1 MKLYVKLFIIL
12 IIIFVIFRLF
22 VNFKIYVS
30 NHGED
35 TYQIE
40 KSTRDGQIQR
50 VFTHTIYNFKKSIE
64 WQRYL
69 INTIHKLENL
79 YKTVTNDYGF
89 EYINNKKNLSLKPSQ
104 KVIFTTINMKSKT
117 ITTSFDHSYCSG
129 HFFLKYGTVI
139 SDGSCP
145 NLPLFPKMFGIAE
158 YYLLKFAIE
167 RNDIPINKVFNIV
180 KNREEMKRLYFTLDI
195 KNVPP
200 KCHTRT
206 WILYEVLSKVIKCIE
221 PIKTINVMIPVPFKQ
236 EKKIS
241 NNIGVLFIKFDDKT
255 NILTLQNQIDSCK
268 TQAIATNYYLKL
280 NMNKKI
286 GKDVRNNV
294 DMIFSSG
301 YIKNPKITN
310 MKSITTYNGVPDYG
324 LYCLTGT
331 MGNTVHVTLTV
342 STNDINFTKLKEM
355 YSNSEIV
362 SFDNL

>member
-1 MKLYVKLFIIL
+1 LVI
-12 IIIFVIFRLF
+12 IIIFVVFRLG
-22 VNFKIYVS
+22 VNFKIHVT

-40 KSTRDGQIQR
+40 KSTRDNQIQR
-50 VFTHTIYNFKKSIE
+50 VFTYTIYNFKKSIE
-64 WQRYL
+64 WQQYL
-69 INTIHKLENL
+69 INTVHKLEKL
-79 YKTVTNDYGF
+79 YKTITNNYGF
-89 EYINNKKNLSLKPSQ
+89 EYINSSKKLSLKPSE
-104 KVIFTTINMKSKT
+104 KVIFTTINMKKKS
-117 ITTSFDHSYCSG
+117 ISTSFDHSYCSG

-139 SDGSCP
+139 SNGTCP
-145 NLPLFPKMFGIAE
+145 NLPTFPRLFGIAE
-158 YYLLKFAIE
+158 YYLIKFAIE
-167 RNDIPINKVFNIV
+167 RNDIPLNKVFNIV
-180 KNREEMKRLYFTLDI
+180 KNKEEMKRLYFTLDT
-195 KNVPP
+195 KKVTP

-206 WILYEVLSKVIKCIE
+206 WILYEVLSKVIKCIH
-221 PIKTINVMIPVPFKQ
+221 PIKSINVMIPVPFKQ

-301 YIKNPKITN
+301 YIKNNKVTP

-331 MGNTVHVTLTV
+331 MGNTVHITLTI
-342 STNDINFTKLKEM
+342 STNDINFNTLKDM
-355 YSNSEIV
+355 YPNSEV
-362 SFDNL
+362 VLFDNV